1 MSSNEISL
9 RPKQDYVESLKR
21 MKQNVR
27 YDGQIIARDDKA
39 FGPAI
44 NCVST
49 TLELPMRPE
58 YQELFTVNSHITGKR
73 ITRYLHIHQ
82 SPADLMAKQQMV
94 RTNCRLAGGCMQR
107 CMGMDALNAIS
118 VSTWEMDQ
126 ALGTSYYPVYL
137 EYMKKYQENQWIG
150 NCAQTDIKGDR
161 KARPHQQEDPDVYVH
176 CVSRNKDGIIVSGCK
191 THIGIAPVAE
201 ELIVLPTRAL
211 TKEEDDWA
219 VAFAIPADTKGVTIL
234 ARYRNPKDRCSVKAP
249 ITETGDTV
257 GMVIFDNVFVPW
269 DRVFMCGA
277 KKGEWE
283 FGGRMALLF
292 ALNHRNSYCGC
303 KPAMV
308 DIIVGA
314 SALAA
319 EYNGIGKSKH
329 IEMKLAEMLS
339 VAELTYAA
347 GTASSVFGKIQ
358 PCGTCTP
365 NPVYANVG
373 RRHAGENI
381 YNEDKGLAEICGGI
395 PATLPTEG
403 DFMDPYTG
411 PLLKK
416 YMKRD
421 PSVSAENQEK
431 LWRMVADI
439 TSSEYSGLLQYAHL
453 HGGGSPVMES
463 IALLKE
469 YDLEERKSIVKYLAG
484 IDKEYKV
491 EPWRGAEGKSLK

>member
-1 MSSNEISL
+1 MSDKPL
-9 RPKQDYVESLKR
+9 RQKADYVESLRR
-21 MKQNVR
+21 MKPNVR
-27 YDGQIIARDDKA
+27 YEGETIPRDSKV
-39 FGPAI
+39 FMPAI

-49 TLELPMRPE
+49 TLELPMDPQ
-58 YQELFTVNSHITGKR
+58 YKDLMTVKSHITGNT
-73 ITRYLHIHQ
+73 ISRYLHIHQ
-82 SPADLMAKQQMV
+82 SPQDLMAKQMMV
-94 RTNCRLAGGCMQR
+94 RTNCRIAGGCMQR
-107 CMGMDALNAIS
+107 CMGMDALNAVS
-118 VSTWEMDQ
+118 VATWEMDQ
-126 ALGTSYYPVYL
+126 ALGTKYYQTYL
-137 EYMKKYQENQWIG
+137 EYMKRYQENQWIG

-161 KARPHQQEDPDVYVH
+161 KARPHEQADPDAYLH
-176 CVSRNKDGIIVSGCK
+176 CVERRKDGIVVRGCK

-201 ELIVLPTRAL
+201 ELIVVPTRAL

-219 VAFAIPADTKGVTIL
+219 VAFALPADTKGVTIL
-234 ARYRNPKDRCSVKAP
+234 ARFRNPKDRVTVKAP

-257 GMVIFDNVFVPW
+257 GMVIFDDVFVPW

-283 FGGRMALLF
+283 FGGRLALLF

-319 EYNGIGKSKH
+319 EYNGVGKSKH
-329 IEMKLAEMLS
+329 IEMKLADMLS

-347 GTASSVFGKIQ
+347 GTASSVFGKVQ

-365 NPVYANVG
+365 NPVYANIG

-381 YNEDKGLAEICGGI
+381 YSEDKGLAEISGGI
-395 PATLPTEG
+395 PATLPTEK
-403 DFMDPYTG
+403 DFLDPYTG

-416 YMKRD
+416 YMKRAPD
-421 PSVSAENQEK
+421 VSAEDQER
-431 LWRMVADI
+431 LWRLVADL

-469 YDLEERKSIVKYLAG
+469 YDLEERKNIVKKLAG
-484 IDKEYKV
+484 IKS
-491 EPWRGAEGKSLK
+491 EPVKAWRGAEGKSL

>member
-1 MSSNEISL
+1 MSDQSL
-9 RPKQDYVESLKR
+9 RPKEDYLENLRKMR
-21 MKQNVR
+21 PNVR
-27 YDGQIIARDDKA
+27 INGEVIARDHKA
-39 FGPAI
+39 FMPAI

-49 TLELPMRPE
+49 TLELPMDPE
-58 YQELFTVNSHITGKR
+58 HREMMTVKSHLTGKT

-82 SPADLMAKQQMV
+82 SPQDLMAKQMMI

-126 ALGTSYYPVYL
+126 ALGTSYYQTYL
-137 EYMKKYQENQWIG
+137 EYMKEYQKNQWVG

-161 KARPHQQEDPDVYVH
+161 KARPHEQPDPDVYLH
-176 CVSRNKDGIIVSGCK
+176 CVERRKDGIVVRGCK
-191 THIGIAPVAE
+191 THIGIAPVTE
-201 ELIVLPTRAL
+201 ELIVVPTRAL

-234 ARYRNPKDRCSVKAP
+234 ARFRHPRERLVVKAP
-249 ITETGDTV
+249 IAETGDVV
-257 GMVIFDNVFVPW
+257 GMVLFDDVFVPW
-269 DRVFMCGA
+269 NRVFMCGA

-283 FGGRMALLF
+283 FGGRLALLF

-319 EYNGIGKSKH
+319 EYNGVGKSKH

-347 GTASSVFGKIQ
+347 GTASSVFGKVQ

-365 NPVYANVG
+365 NPVYANIG

-381 YNEDKGLAEICGGI
+381 YSEDKGLAEISGGI
-395 PATLPTEG
+395 PATLPTEK
-403 DFMDPYTG
+403 DFLDPYTG

-416 YMKRD
+416 YMKRA
-421 PSVSAENQEK
+421 PNVSAEDQEK
-431 LWRMVADI
+431 LWRLVADL

-453 HGGGSPVMES
+453 HGGGSPVMEA

-469 YDLEERKSIVKYLAG
+469 YDLEERKNVVRNLAG
-484 IDKEYKV
+484 IKGEPVK
-491 EPWRGAEGKSLK
+491 PWRGAECRSL

>member
-1 MSSNEISL
+1 MSGKNEISL
-9 RPKQDYVESLKR
+9 RPKQDYIENLKR
-21 MKQNVR
+21 MKPNVR
-27 YDGQIIARDDKA
+27 FDGQVIARDDKA

-49 TLELPMRPE
+49 TMELPMRPE

-82 SPADLMAKQQMV
+82 SPQDLMAKQMMV

-118 VSTWEMDQ
+118 VATWEMDQ
-126 ALGTSYYPVYL
+126 ALGTEYYPVYL

-161 KARPHQQEDPDVYVH
+161 KARPHEQKDPDVYLHV
-176 CVSRNKDGIIVSGCK
+176 VERRKDGIVVRGCK

-201 ELIVLPTRAL
+201 ELIIVPTRAL

-234 ARYRNPKDRCSVKAP
+234 ARYRNPKDRVSVMAP
-249 ITETGDTV
+249 ITETGDVV
-257 GMVIFDNVFVPW
+257 GMVLFDDVFVPW
-269 DRVFMCGA
+269 ERVFMSGK

-283 FGGRMALLF
+283 FGGRVALLF

-347 GTASSVFGKIQ
+347 GTASSVFGKVQ

-381 YNEDKGLAEICGGI
+381 YSEDKGLAEIAGGI
-395 PATLPTEG
+395 PATLPTEK

-411 PLLKK
+411 PLLRK
-416 YMKRD
+416 YMMRD
-421 PSVSAENQEK
+421 PSVTSENQEK

-453 HGGGSPVMES
+453 HGGGSPVMEA

-469 YDLEERKSIVKYLAG
+469 YDLEERKSLVKYLAG
-484 IDKEYKV
+484 IDKDIKV
-491 EPWRGAEGKSLK
+491 KPWRGAEGKSL

>member
-1 MSSNEISL
+1 MCADVTL
-9 RPKQDYVESLKR
+9 RPKQDYIDNLNR
-21 MKQNVR
+21 MKPNVR
-27 YDGQIIARDDKA
+27 FNGEIMSRTDKVLM
-39 FGPAI
+39 PAI
-44 NCVST
+44 NCVAT
-49 TLELPMRPE
+49 TMELPMLPE
-58 YQELFTVNSHITGKR
+58 YQEMFTVNSHITGKR

-82 SPADLMAKQQMV
+82 SPQDLMAKQMMV

-118 VSTWEMDQ
+118 VATWEMDQ

-161 KARPHQQEDPDVYVH
+161 KARPHQQKDPDVYLHV
-176 CVSRNKDGIIVSGCK
+176 VERRKDGIVVRGCK

-201 ELIVLPTRAL
+201 ELIVVPTRAL

-219 VAFAIPADTKGVTIL
+219 LAFAIPGDTKGVTIL
-234 ARYRNPKDRCSVKAP
+234 ARYRVPDTRVNVKAP
-249 ITETGDTV
+249 ISETGDVV
-257 GMVIFDNVFVPW
+257 GMVIFDDVFVPW
-269 DRVFMCGA
+269 ERVFMCGQ

-283 FGGRMALLF
+283 FGGRLALLF

-319 EYNGIGKSKH
+319 EYNGIAKSKH

-365 NPVYANVG
+365 NPVYANIG

-381 YNEDKGLAEICGGI
+381 YSEDKGLAEISGGI
-395 PATLPTEG
+395 PATIPTEK

-416 YMKRD
+416 YMMRD
-421 PSVSAENQEK
+421 PSISAENQEK

-439 TSSEYSGLLQYAHL
+439 TSSAYSGLLQYAHL
-453 HGGGSPVMES
+453 HGGGSPVMEA

-469 YDLEERKSIVKYLAG
+469 YDLEERKALVRYLAG
-484 IDKEYKV
+484 IEKTNPVK
-491 EPWRGAEGKSLK
+491 PWRGAEGKSL

>member
-1 MSSNEISL
+1 MADMKPL
-9 RPKQDYVESLKR
+9 RPKKDYLENLRR
-21 MKQNVR
+21 MKPNVR
-27 YDGQIIARDDKA
+27 MDGESIPRDHKV
-39 FGPAI
+39 FMPAI
-44 NCVST
+44 NCVAT
-49 TLELPMRPE
+49 TMELPMDPQYRD
-58 YQELFTVNSHITGKR
+58 LMTVKSHITGNT
-73 ITRYLHIHQ
+73 INRYLHIHQ
-82 SPADLMAKQQMV
+82 SPQDLLSKQMMV

-107 CMGMDALNAIS
+107 CMGMDALNAVS
-118 VSTWEMDQ
+118 VATWEMDH
-126 ALGTSYYPVYL
+126 ALGTKYYQTFL

-161 KARPHQQEDPDVYVH
+161 KARPHEQADPDAYLHVVE
-176 CVSRNKDGIIVSGCK
+176 RRKDGIVVRGCK

-201 ELIVLPTRAL
+201 ELIVVPTRAL

-219 VAFAIPADTKGVTIL
+219 VAFAIPGDTRGVTIL
-234 ARYRNPKDRCSVKAP
+234 ARYRVPKERLTIKAP
-249 ITETGDTV
+249 IAETGDVV
-257 GMVIFDNVFVPW
+257 GMVLFDDVFVPW
-269 DRVFMCGA
+269 GRVFMSGT

-283 FGGRMALLF
+283 YGGRLALLF

-319 EYNGIGKSKH
+319 EYNGVGKSKH

-347 GTASSVFGKIQ
+347 GTASSVFGKVQ

-381 YNEDKGLAEICGGI
+381 YSEDKGLAEIAGGI
-395 PATLPTEG
+395 PATIPTEK
-403 DFMDPYTG
+403 DFLDPYTG

-416 YMKRD
+416 YMKRA
-421 PSVSAENQEK
+421 PGVSSEDQER
-431 LWRMVADI
+431 LWRLIADL

-453 HGGGSPVMES
+453 HGGGSPVMEA

-469 YDLEERKSIVKYLAG
+469 YDLEERKNLVKNLAG
-484 IDKEYKV
+484 IKAEPIK
-491 EPWRGAEGKSLK
+491 PWRGAEGKSL

>member
-1 MSSNEISL
+1 MADIKPL
-9 RPKQDYVESLKR
+9 RPKKDYIENLRR
-21 MKQNVR
+21 MKPNVR
-27 YDGQIIARDDKA
+27 IDGEPIARDHKV
-39 FGPAI
+39 FMPAI
-44 NCVST
+44 NCVAT
-49 TLELPMRPE
+49 TMELPMDPQYRD
-58 YQELFTVNSHITGKR
+58 LMTTKSHITGNT
-73 ITRYLHIHQ
+73 INRYLHIHQ
-82 SPADLMAKQQMV
+82 SPQDLLSKQMMV

-107 CMGMDALNAIS
+107 CMGMDALNAVS
-118 VSTWEMDQ
+118 VTTWEMDQ
-126 ALGTSYYPVYL
+126 ALGTKYYQTFL

-161 KARPHQQEDPDVYVH
+161 KARPHEQADPDAYLRVVE
-176 CVSRNKDGIIVSGCK
+176 RRKDGIVVRGCK

-201 ELIVLPTRAL
+201 ELIIVPTRAM
-211 TKEEDDWA
+211 TREEDDWA
-219 VAFAIPADTKGVTIL
+219 VAFAIPGDTKGVTIL
-234 ARYRNPKDRCSVKAP
+234 ARYRIPKDRLVVKAP
-249 ITETGDTV
+249 IAETGDVV
-257 GMVIFDNVFVPW
+257 GMVLFDDVFVPW
-269 DRVFMCGA
+269 ERVFMCGA

-283 FGGRMALLF
+283 FGGRLALLF

-319 EYNGIGKSKH
+319 EYNGVGKSKH

-347 GTASSVFGKIQ
+347 GTASSVFGKVQ

-381 YNEDKGLAEICGGI
+381 YSEDKGLAEIAGGI
-395 PATLPTEG
+395 PATIPTEK
-403 DFMDPYTG
+403 DFLDPYTG

-416 YMKRD
+416 YMKRA
-421 PSVSAENQEK
+421 PGVSSEDQER
-431 LWRMVADI
+431 LWRLIADL

-453 HGGGSPVMES
+453 HGGGSPVMEA

-469 YDLEERKSIVKYLAG
+469 YDLEERKNLVKGLAG
-484 IDKEYKV
+484 IKADPVK
-491 EPWRGAEGKSLK
+491 PWRGAEGKSL

>member
-1 MSSNEISL
+1 MPDKPL
-9 RPKQDYVESLKR
+9 RPKSDYIESLRK
-21 MKQNVR
+21 MKPNVR
-27 YDGQIIARDDKA
+27 IDGEAIARDHKV
-39 FGPAI
+39 FMPAI
-44 NCVST
+44 NCVGT
-49 TLELPMRPE
+49 TMELPMDPKYRD
-58 YQELFTVNSHITGKR
+58 LMTVKSHITGNT

-82 SPADLMAKQQMV
+82 SPQDLMAKQMMV
-94 RTNCRLAGGCMQR
+94 RTNCRIAGGCMQR

-118 VSTWEMDQ
+118 VATWEMDH
-126 ALGTSYYPVYL
+126 ALGTKYYDTYL

-161 KARPHQQEDPDVYVH
+161 KARPHEQADPDVYLR
-176 CVSRNKDGIIVSGCK
+176 CVERRKDGIVVRGCK

-201 ELIVLPTRAL
+201 ELIVVPTRAL

-219 VAFAIPADTKGVTIL
+219 VSFAIPADTKGVTIL
-234 ARYRNPKDRCSVKAP
+234 ARYRIPKDRQVVKAP
-249 ITETGDTV
+249 IAETGDVV
-257 GMVIFDNVFVPW
+257 GMVIFDDVFVPW

-283 FGGRMALLF
+283 FGGRLALLF

-319 EYNGIGKSKH
+319 EYNGVAKSKH

-347 GTASSVFGKIQ
+347 GTASSVFGKVQ

-365 NPVYANVG
+365 NPVYANIG

-381 YNEDKGLAEICGGI
+381 YSEDKGLAEISGGI
-395 PATLPTEG
+395 PATIPTER
-403 DFMDPYTG
+403 DFLDPYTG

-416 YMKRD
+416 YMKRA
-421 PSVSAENQEK
+421 PNVSAEDQER
-431 LWRMVADI
+431 LWRLIADL

-453 HGGGSPVMES
+453 HGGGSPVMEA

-469 YDLEERKSIVKYLAG
+469 YDLEERKNIVKSLAG
-484 IDKEYKV
+484 IKADPV
-491 EPWRGAEGKSLK
+491 QPWRGAEGKSL

>member
-1 MSSNEISL
+1 MADMKPL
-9 RPKQDYVESLKR
+9 RPKKDYLENLRR
-21 MKQNVR
+21 MKPNVR
-27 YDGQIIARDDKA
+27 MDGESIPRDHKV
-39 FGPAI
+39 FMPAI
-44 NCVST
+44 NCVAT
-49 TLELPMRPE
+49 TMELPMDPQYRD
-58 YQELFTVNSHITGKR
+58 LMTVKSHISGNM
-73 ITRYLHIHQ
+73 INRYLHIHQ
-82 SPADLMAKQQMV
+82 SPQDLLSKQMMV

-107 CMGMDALNAIS
+107 CMGMDALNAVS
-118 VSTWEMDQ
+118 VATWEMDQ
-126 ALGTSYYPVYL
+126 ALGTKYYQTFL

-161 KARPHQQEDPDVYVH
+161 KARPHEQADPDAYLRVVE
-176 CVSRNKDGIIVSGCK
+176 RRKDGIVVRGCK
-191 THIGIAPVAE
+191 AHIGIAPVAE
-201 ELIVLPTRAL
+201 ELIVVPTRAL

-219 VAFAIPADTKGVTIL
+219 VAFAIPGDTKGVTIL
-234 ARYRNPKDRCSVKAP
+234 ARYRVPKDRLTIKAP
-249 ITETGDTV
+249 IAETGDVV
-257 GMVIFDNVFVPW
+257 GMVLFDDVFVPW
-269 DRVFMCGA
+269 ERVFMSGT

-283 FGGRMALLF
+283 YGGRLALLF

-319 EYNGIGKSKH
+319 EYNGVGKSKH

-347 GTASSVFGKIQ
+347 GTASSVFGKVQ

-381 YNEDKGLAEICGGI
+381 YSEDKGLAEIAGGI
-395 PATLPTEG
+395 PATIPTEK
-403 DFMDPYTG
+403 DFLDPYTG

-416 YMKRD
+416 YMKRA
-421 PSVSAENQEK
+421 PGVSSEDQER
-431 LWRMVADI
+431 LWRLIADL

-453 HGGGSPVMES
+453 HGGGSPVMEA

-469 YDLEERKSIVKYLAG
+469 YDLEERKNLVKNLAG
-484 IDKEYKV
+484 IKAEPIK
-491 EPWRGAEGKSLK
+491 PWRGAEGKSL